1 MSNWKK
7 LSLRKVL
14 PFVKMMQI
22 VGNRLVVMRALEI
35 KNKEFFS

>member
-7 LSLRKVL
+7 LSSRKVL
-14 PFVKMMQI
+14 SFEKMMQI
-22 VGNRLVVMRALEI
+22 VGNRLVVTRALEI